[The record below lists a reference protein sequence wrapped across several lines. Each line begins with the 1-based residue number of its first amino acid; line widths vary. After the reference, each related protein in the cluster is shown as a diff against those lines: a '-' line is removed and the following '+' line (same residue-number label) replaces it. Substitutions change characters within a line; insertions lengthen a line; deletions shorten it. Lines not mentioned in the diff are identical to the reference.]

1 MGFFYE
7 HWYLSTLLQAAM
19 VIHWVRVRPE
29 LYWLW
34 IIILFGPI
42 GAAIYFFVEVMP
54 TIRWKLPAIERLE
67 RRRRK
72 AHLERVVADSPT
84 QESLAQLARIHA
96 AEGEQERAIEL
107 YSEAIHRDP
116 HDPESLY
123 GRGGALLR
131 LGRSEEAIRDLGAVV
146 EVEPTHAFHGAA
158 LSLAEAYEA
167 NGQEKEAEE
176 VYQSILGRTTVSA
189 AYFGYARLLAKR
201 GELGEARG
209 QLQQILDKQPG
220 LPRYLRRQERP
231 WVRKANAMLKEL
243 AADSSR

>member
-1 MGFFYE
+1 MYFFFE
-7 HWYLSTLLQAAM
+7 HWYLSTFFQAAM

-42 GAAIYFFVEVMP
+42 GAAIYFFVEVLP

-84 QESLAQLARIHA
+84 QESLSQLARICA
-96 AEGEQERAIEL
+96 MEGEQERAIEL
-107 YSEAIHRDP
+107 YGDAIQRDP
-116 HDPESLY
+116 HDPEALF
-123 GRGGALLR
+123 GRGRELLK
-131 LGRSEEAIRDLGAVV
+131 LGRAQDAIHDLETVV
-146 EVEPTHAFHGAA
+146 DKEPTHAFYGAA
-158 LSLAEAYEA
+158 ISLAEAYEA
-167 NGQEKEAEE
+167 DGRDAEAEQT
-176 VYQSILGRTTVSA
+176 YQSILSRTTVSA

-201 GELGEARG
+201 GDDDEARK

-231 WVRKANAMLKEL
+231 WVRRAKAMLKDL
-243 AADSSR
+243 APA